1 MTATATAAATGT
13 RGGKYLTFV
22 LNKEQYGLEILKVRE
37 ILGVLPIT
45 PMPQAPHFVK
55 GVINLRG
62 KVIPVVDTRLK
73 FGMEEIPY
81 TPETCIIVVDVNN
94 TWMGIIVDT
103 VKEVMDIREEQV
115 EDPPRFGTGMDG
127 GAILGL
133 GKVGDQVKILLNIDK
148 VLADMDVSQ
157 MTMPVSAQAAIPL

>member
-1 MTATATAAATGT
+1 MSASINTS
-13 RGGKYLTFV
+13 RGGKYLTFI
-22 LNKEQYGLEILKVRE
+22 LDTEQYGLEITKVRE

-62 KVIPVVDTRLK
+62 KVIPVIDARTK
-73 FGMEEIPY
+73 FGMMEKEH

-94 TWMGIIVDT
+94 TWIGMIVDT
-103 VKEVMDIREEQV
+103 VKEVMDITNDQI
-115 EDPPRFGTGMDG
+115 EDPPNFGMGGDS

-133 GKVGDQVKILLNIDK
+133 GKMGDKVKILLNIDK
-148 VLADMDVSQ
+148 VLADLDV
-157 MTMPVSAQAAIPL
+157 TRMPSF